1 MSYLTPMLHS
11 ATSFSFFASRDPVSR
26 SQTAPRVIAALNG
39 EYSNCGRTRTQRPFT
54 PGSIPG
60 SNSPWPSPAPEPS
73 HRRSLVMTPSR
84 RESQRLG
91 FRTPGDGD
99 DGGDFGQGCTMAYAA
114 KRILVWYA
122 EGVPSLPEV
131 DESNSRFAK
140 LRIST
145 SVRKSRVENV
155 MSRRISS
162 GTGDDLAMLPIYA
175 PRYSRVLYQQEE
187 AFRARAGSSIKST
200 TSCAVEIDVAHR
212 HDSMRGPSTVNSPA
226 ASPRKRDN
234 GVGTSSRQTQGPVLV
249 TCLARG
255 NPVGKMH
262 IVPVLEPTS
271 GKKWTITRRRA
282 PLARRSRAP
291 CLGRDRDDALP
302 FVLLS

>member
-1 MSYLTPMLHS
+1 MPLSY
-11 ATSFSFFASRDPVSR
+11 TSFSFLASRDPIR
-26 SQTAPRVIAALNG
+26 G
-39 EYSNCGRTRTQRPFT
+39 HQRPAT
-54 PGSIPG
+54 RAIVALDGQMLCSRLQCLNHRTVYRSAG
-60 SNSPWPSPAPEPS
+60 LPSGATCTHWESGRPATAKMAEI
-73 HRRSLVMTPSR
+73 LVKGARWLAQP
-84 RESQRLG
+84 
-91 FRTPGDGD
+91 
-99 DGGDFGQGCTMAYAA
+99 AA

-155 MSRRISS
+155 MSRCISS
-162 GTGDDLAMLPIYA
+162 GTSGDLEMLPIYA

-187 AFRARAGSSIKST
+187 AFRARASSSIKST

-282 PLARRSRAP
+282 P
-291 CLGRDRDDALP
+291 
-302 FVLLS
+302 